1 MGFRIDLG
9 GGAAIDFIDISMIVL
24 KRGSW
29 FSHLAPVAR
38 TAHERIKTPGAY
50 AFAAGLLCR
59 FSGNRSSLVA
69 AHHGSNIRRHIL
81 LVHCCARGRHMSQ
94 RFARL
99 RPRSRQSHVIS
110 RRHAGIWLRSRF

>member
-9 GGAAIDFIDISMIVL
+9 GGAAIDFVDVSMIVAE
-24 KRGSW
+24 RGSW
-29 FSHLAPVAR
+29 FFHLAPVAR

-59 FSGNRSSLVA
+59 ISSNRRSSLVA
-69 AHHGSNIRRHIL
+69 AHHRSNIRRHIL

-94 RFARL
+94 RFA
-99 RPRSRQSHVIS
+99 
-110 RRHAGIWLRSRF
+110 